1 MKKAILRILLLAIL
15 IPGIAS
21 GATRSPKSEVARN
34 LDIFNALVKE
44 LQLHYVDSID
54 VEQSVRTA
62 INAMLASLDPYT
74 EYMPRQEQSDF
85 MAITTGEYGGI
96 GSYIRFIPSR
106 GGTVVAGPALGS
118 PARRA
123 GLRTGDL
130 FIRIDSTDVRGWQS
144 DRITT
149 LLKGQPGST
158 LRVTVARPWVGA
170 DSIFT
175 FDIKREKIQMPSVPY
190 YGRLNDKPSIGYVTI
205 TSFTEKTAA
214 EMKAALEA
222 LKAGGPLDGL
232 ILDLRSNGGGLLDAA
247 VATVGCFVPKG
258 TEVVRTRGRG
268 QMEEKI
274 YKTTSAPILPDTPLA
289 ILIDGN
295 TASSSE
301 ITAGA
306 LQDLDRAV
314 ILGSRSFGK
323 GLVQS
328 GRSLPSD
335 GMLKLTVAKYYI
347 PSGRL
352 VQAIDYSSRRA
363 DGSVS
368 RIPDSLT
375 TVFYTAAGRPVRDGG
390 GITPDSL
397 VTYPDISRLTY
408 NVVSDNWAFEFANK
422 YAAANKTIP
431 AAADFVITDSIYSDF
446 KSFIDPDKFHYDR
459 VCETLL
465 TQLRDVARI
474 EGYMTDSV
482 AAEFDR
488 LGAMMRHS
496 LDRDLDTHRAD
507 IEPYLAR
514 EIVARYYGEPGETA
528 ASLPTDNAVILAKE
542 ILLDKDAYRRIL
554 APVNTKR
561 K

>member
-1 MKKAILRILLLAIL
+1 MKALLRILILALL
-15 IPGIAS
+15 IPSAAS
-21 GATRSPKSEVARN
+21 AATRSPKGQVARN

-54 VEQSVRTA
+54 VEKSIQTA

-96 GSYIRFIPSR
+96 GSYIRYIPSA
-106 GGTVVAGPALGS
+106 GGTVVAGPALNS

-123 GLRTGDL
+123 GLKTGDL
-130 FIRIDSTDVRGWQS
+130 FIKIDSTDVKGWQS
-144 DRITT
+144 DRITA
-149 LLKGQPGST
+149 LLKGQPGSN
-158 LRVTVARPWVGA
+158 LRVTVARPWVGS

-175 FDIKREKIQMPSVPY
+175 FDIRREKIQMPSVPY
-190 YGRLNDKPSIGYVTI
+190 YGRLNDQPGIGYVSI
-205 TSFTEKTAA
+205 TSFTDKTAA
-214 EMKAALEA
+214 EMKSALEA
-222 LKAGGPLDGL
+222 LKAEGPLEGL
-232 ILDLRSNGGGLLDAA
+232 ILDLRGNGGGLLDAA

-289 ILIDGN
+289 VLIDGS

-306 LQDLDRAV
+306 LQDLDRAI
-314 ILGSRSFGK
+314 ILGARSFGK

-328 GRSLPSD
+328 GRSLPYD
-335 GMLKLTVAKYYI
+335 GLLKLTVAKYYI

-352 VQAIDYSSRRA
+352 VQAIDYSARQA

-390 GITPDSL
+390 GITPDSI
-397 VTYPDISRLTY
+397 VNYPDISRLTY
-408 NVVSDNWAFEFANK
+408 NVVSDNWAFDFANK
-422 YAAANKTIP
+422 FAAAHDTIP
-431 AAADFVITDSIYSDF
+431 APADFVITDGIYSDF
-446 KSFIDPDKFHYDR
+446 KGFIDPERFQYDR

-465 TQLRDVARI
+465 TRLREVAKI

-488 LGAMMRHS
+488 LGGMMRHS

-514 EIVARYYGEPGETA
+514 EIVARYYGEPGEVA
-528 ASLPTDNAVILAKE
+528 AILPSDDGVALAKS
-542 ILLDKDAYRRIL
+542 LLLNKDAYRRIL
-554 APVNTKR
+554 APVNTK